1 VNQVTNEWTLWTIIV
16 LFIAYI
22 VAAMI
27 PVFFLTGLFSHM
39 IQKVN
44 EIRRQAI
51 VLIGLGVAALILMPL
66 SFTSPAVYG
75 YLVFMPMVLWW
86 TIAIVLPFFILRTIS
101 GHKPEWSDA
110 LTCTLYLSAL
120 FLAIAL
126 IAVLLDLPTQTVIYD
141 PMVILQFLLP
151 TGSPNPP
158 GNIPWAEYQFI
169 RVIVVMGLAF
179 LSYGIL
185 EGVRRISG
193 KRRNK
198 NPIDE

>member
-1 VNQVTNEWTLWTIIV
+1 MTNEWTLWTIIF

-22 VAAMI
+22 VVAMI
-27 PVFFLTGLFSHM
+27 PVFFLTGFFSYR

-44 EIRRQAI
+44 EICRQAI
-51 VLIGLGVAALILMPL
+51 ILIGLGVAALILIPL
-66 SFTSPAVYG
+66 SFTSPAMYG

-86 TIAIVLPFFILRTIS
+86 TIAIVLPFFILS
-101 GHKPEWSDA
+101 NVPGHKPEWSDA
-110 LTCTLYLSAL
+110 LIGTLYLSAL

-126 IAVLLDLPTQTVIYD
+126 IAVLLDLPTQTIIYD

-158 GNIPWAEYQFI
+158 GNIPWVAYQFI
-169 RVIVVMGLAF
+169 RVGIVMGLAF

>member
-1 VNQVTNEWTLWTIIV
+1 MTNEWTIGTIIF

-22 VAAMI
+22 VVAMI
-27 PVFFLTGLFSHM
+27 PVFFMTGLFAYI
-39 IQKVN
+39 IQRTGT
-44 EIRRQAI
+44 IRRQAVI
-51 VLIGLGVAALILMPL
+51 LIGIGVAAVILMPL
-66 SFTSPAVYG
+66 SFTSPAMYG

-86 TIAIVLPFFILRTIS
+86 TIAIVLPFFILCNVR

-110 LTCTLYLSAL
+110 LICTLYLSAL

-158 GNIPWAEYQFI
+158 GHIPWVAYQFT
-169 RVIVVMGLAF
+169 RFVVVLGLAV
-179 LSYGIL
+179 LSYGL
-185 EGVRRISG
+185 MEGIRRISG
-193 KRRNK
+193 RSRNR
-198 NPIDE
+198 NTMEG